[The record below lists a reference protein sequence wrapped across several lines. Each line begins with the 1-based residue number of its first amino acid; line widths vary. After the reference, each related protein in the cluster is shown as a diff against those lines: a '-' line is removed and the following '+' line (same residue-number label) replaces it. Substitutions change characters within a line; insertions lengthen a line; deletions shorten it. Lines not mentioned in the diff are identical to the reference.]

1 MRLISVS
8 MAQLFPWVLQVLT
21 YQHLKFA
28 LLVVFI
34 RNLRLDFQNPVIC
47 HLKVRNTIPIL
58 GSNF

>member
-8 MAQLFPWVLQVLT
+8 RAQLFPWALQVLT

-34 RNLRLDFQNPVIC
+34 RNLRLDFQKPMIC
-47 HLKVRNTIPIL
+47 YLKVRNPIPIL
-58 GSNF
+58 GANF